1 MTTDI
6 PFDAYLGDW
15 KPPQSDIKSLDIYLE
30 GRKSEIQQSVN
41 GKEDWSQYLYALQRH
56 FGRMK
61 RFLQS
66 EGTRFQNLVF
76 GNIQSGKTA
85 HILANICWAKDNG
98 VDLVVVFGGA
108 TTPLIDQT
116 YDRLGRDLPP
126 GTAEITIVPTERSTN
141 AIEELIRN
149 LQVRVTSRARDKSE
163 PIPVLVLIKNTNRL
177 GTMEQIVN
185 PLQSRFVD
193 ALDVMIIDDEADQG
207 SPDATLRGTRS
218 RRSIRRGRTIH
229 SGIGSVTTAISGKRI
244 YLAYTAT
251 PQALLH
257 GALSNA
263 LQPQYCTVIPVSSD
277 YTGIGEVVDC
287 PGVLVSVESRF
298 ESSSNLTDDEKN
310 SVCLEQ
316 CFAEFLVLSWV
327 HRETPQ
333 LFHRRTGLPERNCEH
348 DSVQMLIHPSHLQDR
363 HHDYARDVQEL
374 VKTWIG
380 DLSSGSRRKEFIDT
394 YFIPAYKNVLK
405 KFNTSEVRELQS
417 KSSDCLD
424 YIFIRLKTPELL
436 QIKTVNTDTRMR
448 LRSQSREIDFLPTK
462 TTDWAGKDW
471 ILIGGDILGRG
482 LTIPH
487 LVTTFFL
494 RNPRSP
500 NFDVSLQQM
509 RFCGY
514 RRDYLHLTTVLAPN
528 DIVEDYEAAAWIE
541 RALRSRAKKWDENN
555 RDLLTDPPALRF
567 EAPPNSRF
575 NPTRNSVTSVEVRS
589 RDIGNTGFFGLW
601 RIGERSRFQANLK
614 VLTELVK
621 NATALNSVDSY
632 SFVELNA
639 KEASNL
645 INSLSVDNREAGDI
659 AAFRELLGYPSE
671 ALGFS
676 EQKVVVVF
684 DSEFLNQVIAP
695 DATNREIRL
704 DDLVKSRFTRTLRF
718 ANSLDFSSWN
728 DESSKSL
735 WRDTQVST
743 LVGDSERR
751 VLYYFQD
758 RVVIHFRQY
767 ALFGNAENKERP
779 LGLGISSIG
788 WIPIDQNRV
797 WIHEEAIS
805 EA

>member
-15 KPPQSDIKSLDIYLE
+15 EPPQSNIKSLDIYLE

-41 GKEDWSQYLYALQRH
+41 GNEDWIEYLNALQRH

-61 RFLQS
+61 QFLQS

-185 PLQSRFVD
+185 PLQTRFTD

-218 RRSIRRGRTIH
+218 RRSVRRGRTIH
-229 SGIGSVTTAISGKRI
+229 GGIGSVTTAISGKRI

-257 GALSNA
+257 GELSNA
-263 LQPQYCTVIPVSSD
+263 LQPQYCTVIPVSGD

-287 PGVLVSVESRF
+287 PDVLVSVESKF
-298 ESSSNLTDDEKN
+298 EPSSNLTDDEKN

-316 CFAEFLVLSWV
+316 CFAEFLVLSWI
-327 HRETPQ
+327 HREKPK

-394 YFIPAYKNVLK
+394 YFIPAFKNVLK
-405 KFNTSEVRELQS
+405 KFNTSEVLDLQS
-417 KSSDCLD
+417 SSSDCLN
-424 YIFIRLKTPELL
+424 YIFVRLKTPGLL

-528 DIVEDYEAAAWIE
+528 DIVEDYQDAAWIE
-541 RALRSRAKKWDENN
+541 RALRGRAKKWDENN

-589 RDIGNTGFFGLW
+589 RDIGNSGFFGLW
-601 RIGERSRFQANLK
+601 RIGERSRFDANLMA
-614 VLTELVK
+614 LTELVK
-621 NATALNSVDSY
+621 NAITINSVDNY
-632 SFVELNA
+632 CFVELNS

-645 INSLSVDNREAGDI
+645 IGSLSVDDREFSDI
-659 AAFRELLGYPSE
+659 AAFRELLSYPSE

-676 EQKVVVVF
+676 EHKVVVVF
-684 DSEFLNQVIAP
+684 DSEFLNQIIRP
-695 DATNREIRL
+695 DVTNHSITL
-704 DDLVKSRFTRTLRF
+704 NDLIKSRFTRTLRF

-728 DESSKSL
+728 DESSKIL
-735 WRDTQVST
+735 WKDTQVET

-751 VLYYFQD
+751 VRDYFQD

-767 ALFGNAENKERP
+767 ALFGNAIRKERP
-779 LGLGISSIG
+779 LGLGISAIG

-797 WIHEEAIS
+797 WIHEEARS
-805 EA
+805 EV